1 MIAWT
6 LFRNPLFLRSDWTM
20 LLVMLPLCLAVAVV
34 YKTVRTR
41 NLRRLPVEVLVLMV
55 LMISG
60 LAALGAALY
69 FLQAYWP

>member
-6 LFRNPLFLRSDWTM
+6 LFYNPLLLRSDWTM

-41 NLRRLPVEVLVLMV
+41 NLRRLPIEILVLMG
-55 LMISG
+55 LMTSG
-60 LAALGAALY
+60 LAVLGAALY